1 MRRHYS
7 SGLSAGS
14 LIICITLILVM
25 IASPVTAAIS
35 PETGAPISIRTLVP
49 VAPVLVTTTATPP
62 VAPPPQ
68 MATCQAPCECLSG
81 SEAGA
86 KWGETGFLSCA
97 SLPCGYTSAVT
108 AAPVAKYCYKQK
120 TVTTT
125 TTSQIIR
132 RNITL
137 PTVTLTQTPVLFV
150 TKTIPDDNDGIPFG
164 ANNCPFVAN
173 ADQNDYDNDGIGD
186 DCDNCMIA
194 PNPDQKDSDGDRIGD
209 ACDLCML
216 LKDPSQ
222 NDNTDDMDA
231 PGSVDTDGDRVGDRC
246 DNCPKTKNPDQKDG
260 DNDGV
265 GDACDLCPAKP
276 APAYGKEE
284 ESSEYAYGDS
294 DKDGVGSNCDN
305 CLIKSNADQLDSDA
319 QKQCSVQTANQGGG
333 TICTITKTDG
343 RGDACDNCPLVF
355 NEDQKDTDKDG
366 IGDACDNCLSVSNP
380 DQKDSNKNNIGDAC
394 DCSDGIA
401 GPSDYAPDKGISCPV
416 ITSCPHCNSKVK
428 AIYLTDDPGK
438 SIDIVFIP
446 SSTSYSDQNAKKVS
460 STEYTKSEETFR
472 AVATDAVTNWY
483 WKLDTLSSE
492 PLLPD
497 YRERFNFYYYWD
509 PLDTGDAMGSC
520 SGVTPKNFWT
530 NAPFTD
536 VAAILY
542 PPTWE
547 KASDGFYYSYA
558 GGCANKLGPVKSTFK
573 APGYVSH
580 GAVVVHE
587 SGHAV
592 FGLGDTY
599 CGNTYYGYIDP
610 KANVWPLKGW
620 CETDAKNQGLSI
632 SNCRQISYDDPT
644 TTTNPDCSKDF
655 WKWDPDPDM
664 MNQHFQGKFG
674 PRGVGRINF
683 IFNEYT

>member
-1 MRRHYS
+1 
-7 SGLSAGS
+7 
-14 LIICITLILVM
+14 M
-25 IASPVTAAIS
+25 IASPVTAA
-35 PETGAPISIRTLVP
+35 PISIRPQVT
-49 VAPVLVTTTATPP
+49 VAPIMVTTTPP

-68 MATCQAPCECLSG
+68 MATCQAPCECLAA
-81 SEAGA
+81 SEAGT
-86 KWGETGFLSCA
+86 KWGENGFLQCA
-97 SLPCGYTSAVT
+97 ELLCGYTSTVT
-108 AAPVAKYCYKQK
+108 AAPMAKYCYKQK

-125 TTSQIIR
+125 TSAQ
-132 RNITL
+132 NINRDIL
-137 PTVTLTQTPVLFV
+137 LQTVTATPTQGIVPVGVITVGSTPKAFVLDL
-150 TKTIPDDNDGIPFG
+150 DDDGVDSSSD
-164 ANNCPFVAN
+164 NCPQVAN
-173 ADQNDYDNDGIGD
+173 T
-186 DCDNCMIA
+186 
-194 PNPDQKDSDGDRIGD
+194 DQKDSEPSKKICDTVVSSSPGGGVQCYIRGPGDGVGD
-209 ACDLCML
+209 A
-216 LKDPSQ
+216 
-222 NDNTDDMDA
+222 
-231 PGSVDTDGDRVGDRC
+231 C
-246 DNCPKTKNPDQKDG
+246 DNCPKTYNPDQKDG

-276 APAYGKEE
+276 APAGWKEE
-284 ESSEYAYGDS
+284 ESSESEWGDS

-305 CLIKSNADQLDSDA
+305 CPGTPNPDQLDSDA

-333 TICTITKTDG
+333 ITCTITKTDG

-366 IGDACDNCLSVSNP
+366 IGDACDNCPSVSNT
-380 DQKDSNKNNIGDAC
+380 DQKDSNKNNVGDAC
-394 DCSDGIA
+394 DCNDGIA
-401 GPSDYAPDKGISCPV
+401 GSYDYAPDKGISCPV

-428 AIYLTDDPGK
+428 PIYLTDDPGK

-446 SSTSYSDQNAKKVS
+446 SSTSYSEQNAKKVS
-460 STEYTKSEETFR
+460 STEYTQSEETFR
-472 AVATDAVTNWY
+472 AIATDAVITWY

-509 PLDTGDAMGSC
+509 PLSAGDAMASC

-530 NAPFTD
+530 NAPFAD

-547 KASDGFYYSYA
+547 KASDGFYYTYA
-558 GGCANKLGPVKSTFK
+558 GGCANKLGPIKSTFK

-610 KANVWPLKGW
+610 KANVWPLKEW
-620 CETDAKNQGLSI
+620 CEIDVKNQGLSKT
-632 SNCRQISYDDPT
+632 NCRQISYDDPT
-644 TTTNPDCSKDF
+644 TAANPDCSKNF

-674 PRGVGRINF
+674 PRSVGRINF

>member
-1 MRRHYS
+1 MDQPPRKLSCNRRF
-7 SGLSAGS
+7 S
-14 LIICITLILVM
+14 LTVILVLCLAC
-25 IASPVTAAIS
+25 IAITTDAATSGQGTPVPTTISAFQLQPTIELVTPTPQTVTCLAPCRCMDRTAAIAAW
-35 PETGAPISIRTLVP
+35 GAD
-49 VAPVLVTTTATPP
+49 
-62 VAPPPQ
+62 
-68 MATCQAPCECLSG
+68 
-81 SEAGA
+81 
-86 KWGETGFLSCA
+86 GFTQCAELSCA
-97 SLPCGYTSAVT
+97 SGRSAT
-108 AAPVAKYCYKQK
+108 GTPIEEYCFRQK
-120 TVTTT
+120 AVTTT
-125 TTSQIIR
+125 IVQYRQVPETTTPLPIR
-132 RNITL
+132 QDILVATTPEL
-137 PTVTLTQTPVLFV
+137 MKPVTIPVL
-150 TKTIPDDNDGIPFG
+150 TLDSDGDNIPDNKD
-164 ANNCPFVAN
+164 NCPSVAN
-173 ADQNDYDNDGIGD
+173 TNQADTEPKQKVCSQQLSQSAGEGTSCTIVGPGDGIGD
-186 DCDNCMIA
+186 
-194 PNPDQKDSDGDRIGD
+194 
-209 ACDLCML
+209 
-216 LKDPSQ
+216 
-222 NDNTDDMDA
+222 T
-231 PGSVDTDGDRVGDRC
+231 C
-246 DNCPKTKNPDQKDG
+246 DNCPKTYNPDQKDG

-276 APAYGKEE
+276 APLGGKEE
-284 ESSEYAYGDS
+284 ESSESEWGDS
-294 DKDGVGSNCDN
+294 DKDGIGNNCDN
-305 CLIKSNADQLDSDA
+305 CPDTPNPDQLDSDA

-333 TICTITKTDG
+333 ITCTITKTDG

-355 NEDQKDTDKDG
+355 NDDQKDIDKDG
-366 IGDACDNCLSVSNP
+366 IGDACDNCPTVSNA
-380 DQKDSNKNNIGDAC
+380 DQKDSNKNNVGDAC
-394 DCSDGIA
+394 DCSDGIS
-401 GPSDYAPDKGISCPV
+401 GPSDYAPDKGIYCPV

-428 AIYLTDDPGK
+428 PIYLTDDPGK

-446 SSTSYSDQNAKKVS
+446 SSTSYSNQNKKSVKS
-460 STEYTKSEETFR
+460 QEYISSEETFR

-483 WKLDTLSSE
+483 WKLDTLASE
-492 PLLPD
+492 PIIPD

-547 KASDGFYYSYA
+547 KASDGFYYTYA
-558 GGCANKLGPVKSTFK
+558 GGCANKLGPTKSTFK

-610 KANVWPLKGW
+610 KANVWPLKEW
-620 CETDAKNQGLSI
+620 CETDVKNQGLSKT
-632 SNCRQISYDDPT
+632 NCRQISYDDPVT
-644 TTTNPDCSKDF
+644 TANPDCSKDF